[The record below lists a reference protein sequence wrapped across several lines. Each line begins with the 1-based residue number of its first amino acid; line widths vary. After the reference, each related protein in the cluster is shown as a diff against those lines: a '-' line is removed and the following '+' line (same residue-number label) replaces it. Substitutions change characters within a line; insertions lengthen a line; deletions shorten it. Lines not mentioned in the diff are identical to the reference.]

1 MASRRSVKLT
11 KLAHEQITAIYDE
24 FEQAGTHQ
32 QALSFIDSLLDVGF
46 SEARDFPDRFPY
58 YTTLVHVEM
67 RNRYR
72 LAHLKEGYC
81 LLFEVLP
88 DSVVL
93 SVVLDETDL
102 P

>member
-46 SEARDFPDRFPY
+46 GEARD
-58 YTTLVHVEM
+58 
-67 RNRYR
+67 
-72 LAHLKEGYC
+72 
-81 LLFEVLP
+81 
-88 DSVVL
+88 
-93 SVVLDETDL
+93 
-102 P
+102 